1 MLHKKTV
8 KLKRVIERKNNR
20 IKAIDNKR
28 DVMFCSSGIKT
39 KDKIIKGQSNS
50 WYLAIVE
57 QINNGCAKLVC
68 NQSDKDRCVYEVDVE
83 GKRVKAVYNTK
94 SKRVVTSWFI

>member
-50 WYLAIVE
+50 WYLAIV
-57 QINNGCAKLVC
+57 
-68 NQSDKDRCVYEVDVE
+68 
-83 GKRVKAVYNTK
+83 
-94 SKRVVTSWFI
+94 